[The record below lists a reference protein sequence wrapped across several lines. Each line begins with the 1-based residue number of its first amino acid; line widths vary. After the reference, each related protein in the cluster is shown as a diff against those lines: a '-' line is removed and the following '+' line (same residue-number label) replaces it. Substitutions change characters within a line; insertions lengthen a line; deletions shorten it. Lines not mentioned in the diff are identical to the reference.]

1 MESMIKE
8 KNKITKLNIR
18 STFFEFS
25 FATFLFFLFISI
37 SVFSQSVCFDSIN
50 HINKYTNK
58 QTNSFNSGKGYIK
71 QFQNNLP
78 LDLTPKSNEK
88 ELSNENELIEDTN
101 DNLNYLNYLSAY
113 NNFKITIGINFYL
126 HQLTQSLQ
134 NGTSIALFVLHHSW
148 KSFLFN

>member
-1 MESMIKE
+1 MEIMIKE

-37 SVFSQSVCFDSIN
+37 SVFSQSVCFDSLN

-58 QTNSFNSGKGYIK
+58 QINSFNSGKGYIK

-78 LDLTPKSNEK
+78 LDLAPKSNEK
-88 ELSNENELIEDTN
+88 ELSNENELSADTN
-101 DNLNYLNYLSAY
+101 DNFIFLNYISAF
-113 NNFKITIGINFYL
+113 NNFKITTGINLYL
-126 HQLTQSLQ
+126 HQLTQTLQ
-134 NGTSIALFVLHHSW
+134 NGSTVALFVLHHSW

>member
-1 MESMIKE
+1 MIKE
-8 KNKITKLNIR
+8 KNKNTKRNTR

-25 FATFLFFLFISI
+25 FASFLFFLFVSI
-37 SVFSQSVCFDSIN
+37 SFFSQSVCFDN
-50 HINKYTNK
+50 LKHINTYTNK

-78 LDLTPKSNEK
+78 LDLAPKSNEK

-101 DNLNYLNYLSAY
+101 DNLDFLNYISAF
-113 NNFKITIGINFYL
+113 NNFKITTGINFYL
-126 HQLTQSLQ
+126 HQLTQTLQ
-134 NGTSIALFVLHHSW
+134 NGTTVALFVLHHSW